1 MKEKDYILDSI
12 KETLKHVMPP
22 DAKVILFGSQ
32 AQGNAHVNS
41 DWDILI
47 LLNKIK
53 IEHTDFDNV
62 AYPLMEL
69 GWNIGAEINPILYT
83 HEDWKKRNF
92 TPFYKNVMQQGIELW
107 H

>member
-1 MKEKDYILDSI
+1 MGVNYERKRLYIRFY
-12 KETLKHVMPP
+12 KRNVETCN
-22 DAKVILFGSQ
+22 ASQ